1 MQNFFLT
8 AELKTMANL
17 IRRMAEQC
25 PAMLQI
31 EGLTAIQCIVLDYLY
46 ENGARDVFQ
55 RDLEVEFQIR
65 RSTVTGILPG
75 MERRGLISRQ
85 PVEQDARL
93 KKLVLTEAGL
103 RIHAKAEQHMREVE
117 SRALEG
123 VSEEELLIFRR
134 TLEKIKQNLM

>member
-1 MQNFFLT
+1 
-8 AELKTMANL
+8 
-17 IRRMAEQC
+17 
-25 PAMLQI
+25 
-31 EGLTAIQCIVLDYLY
+31 
-46 ENGARDVFQ
+46 
-55 RDLEVEFQIR
+55 
-65 RSTVTGILPG
+65 

-123 VSEEELLIFRR
+123 VSEEDLLIFRR

>member
-55 RDLEVEFQIR
+55 RDLEVE
-65 RSTVTGILPG
+65 
-75 MERRGLISRQ
+75 
-85 PVEQDARL
+85 
-93 KKLVLTEAGL
+93 
-103 RIHAKAEQHMREVE
+103 
-117 SRALEG
+117 
-123 VSEEELLIFRR
+123 ELLIFRR

>member
-65 RSTVTGILPG
+65 R
-75 MERRGLISRQ
+75 GLISRQ

-123 VSEEELLIFRR
+123 VSEEDLLIFRR